1 MRSWARRSLA
11 AATSFMARV
20 IFCVD
25 WTERI
30 RRWMS
35 RRVAMLGGLDPL
47 GRHELGLG
55 LVDGLGERLAQRV
68 ADLLLVLD
76 LGEDL
81 RLPPLDEAVEELLE
95 RPHRFHRQVVEQT
108 LRAGEDDDH
117 LLLDRQR
124 RVLP

>member
-55 LVDGLGERLAQRV
+55 LGHGLGERLSQGV
-68 ADLLLVLD
+68 ADLPLVLH
-76 LGEDL
+76 LGDDL
-81 RLPPLDEAVEELLE
+81 RLLPLDEAVEELLE
-95 RPHRFHRQVVEQT
+95 RPHGLHRQVVEQA
-108 LRAGEDDDH
+108 L
-117 LLLDRQR
+117 
-124 RVLP
+124 